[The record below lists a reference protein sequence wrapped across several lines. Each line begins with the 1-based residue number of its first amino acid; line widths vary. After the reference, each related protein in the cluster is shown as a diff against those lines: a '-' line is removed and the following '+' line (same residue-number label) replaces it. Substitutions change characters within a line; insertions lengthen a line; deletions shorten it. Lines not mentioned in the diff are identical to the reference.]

1 MQSVLWV
8 SFHECTKEEEE
19 KSYTAKDPH
28 WSFSIPPCGDAFTL
42 NSSINTMHAK
52 MTLARWLRIYVWS
65 YYFAWNAIDFGI
77 FLNYFVLLK
86 ELGLECSIYLEYYMD
101 EQNKN

>member
-1 MQSVLWV
+1 VGVVSWV
-8 SFHECTKEEEE
+8 YKRRRREIVYCKRSSLLFL
-19 KSYTAKDPH
+19 YTAVWRRIH
-28 WSFSIPPCGDAFTL
+28 SQL
-42 NSSINTMHAK
+42 INTMHAK

-65 YYFAWNAIDFGI
+65 YCAWNAIDFGI
-77 FLNYFVLLK
+77 FLNDFVLLK